1 MKRRIEN
8 FDRRVKKRRLA
19 VRSRVLSYFTE
30 EKKKKRARHEVFII
44 TRLVTNILNDICKDV
59 EKKLFPPNSRIL
71 RRKYDTAKHVELH
84 ILETLIEKKNVT
96 FDKEAAD
103 EKKKIWGFNWSTTC
117 VWTGKTTH
125 LSVDHLFPIRGA
137 YGNRKK
143 VKTGWIHEGLRG
155 SDSSWNT
162 IMVYKTKN
170 SGFKIFNHIKTHGWK
185 KDISWQKLTSE
196 ELDQCTQQESE
207 LYNKLQLWREYT
219 MKRGA
224 SFCWQFEENSNRQ
237 IEKLYQDF
245 YELLEK
251 RTEELDIKI
260 ISPSRVYGRLT
271 LT

>member
-170 SGFKIFNHIKTHGWK
+170 SGFKIFNHIISRPDAKTANDLRIFNEIKKTVILYIFSFINGGGCTDGRRNCCCCCCWK
-185 KDISWQKLTSE
+185 HQGGYRRRFWHWEGTS
-196 ELDQCTQQESE
+196 
-207 LYNKLQLWREYT
+207 
-219 MKRGA
+219 
-224 SFCWQFEENSNRQ
+224 
-237 IEKLYQDF
+237 
-245 YELLEK
+245 
-251 RTEELDIKI
+251 
-260 ISPSRVYGRLT
+260 
-271 LT
+271 